1 MWTNPQ
7 ETANLV
13 TFTKEILNGQLYFLY
28 SVQIEKLSENVIVKL
43 QEGSVSAA
51 DRSPIWWFIVS
62 HWHNNIK
69 IIDNNVAV
77 DGNKA

>member
-7 ETANLV
+7 ETADLV

-28 SVQIEKLSENVIVKL
+28 SVQIEKLSGNVIVKL

-51 DRSPIWWFIVS
+51 DRCPTWWFILS

-69 IIDNNVAV
+69 IINNNVAV